1 MDLKDLEGNGGSK
14 VSGVQLLKE
23 VNGDLEGK
31 EDMASGD
38 QEVSNNGGLE
48 ASSGD
53 QEASSSGGHRDNKED
68 SGGHRDNN
76 GGLVETGTKVE
87 IGIKVGTILTL
98 KRSVRRS
105 EKDCDEFSD

>member
-1 MDLKDLEGNGGSK
+1 MVTTSGGQTGPMDLRDLEGNGGSK
-14 VSGVQLLKE
+14 VSGVQVLKE
-23 VNGDLEGK
+23 ANGDLDHK
-31 EDMASGD
+31 EDMA
-38 QEVSNNGGLE
+38 N
-48 ASSGD
+48 GD
-53 QEASSSGGHRDNKED
+53 QEASSSGGLEASKEA

-87 IGIKVGTILTL
+87 IGIKVRTILTL